1 MKLSLLLVLVLVAT
15 AAPPP
20 IPSLREQVI
29 LQQATLQQA
38 WLKRQLD
45 FTLSD
50 LMRKHGIDMWIVSS
64 REYNEDPVFYSLV
77 SPTMFAARR
86 RTIYVFF
93 DRGGA
98 KSIERLALG
107 GGSQGGLYEVYRHPD
122 PVSNSMTIRNG
133 SC

>member
-1 MKLSLLLVLVLVAT
+1 MKLSLLLVLALVAT

-20 IPSLREQVI
+20 IPSLRE
-29 LQQATLQQA
+29 QATLQQA

-77 SPTMFAARR
+77 
-86 RTIYVFF
+86 
-93 DRGGA
+93 
-98 KSIERLALG
+98 
-107 GGSQGGLYEVYRHPD
+107 
-122 PVSNSMTIRNG
+122 
-133 SC
+133 